1 MEKVFKNGDII
12 TSVNTTGIFKEYD
25 KETDKITFW
34 AEITWSDDPTIELNA
49 VATGIEYFT
58 KATPREEIETL
69 NFLYK
74 EGYIWNDKKGALIDT
89 YTNLSYDI
97 IRKFLIE
104 GSWYINDETGEAFL
118 MKEYISKENGIISV
132 YALIDKDDFIHI
144 DINDFKV
151 DGNWICVKRS
161 EEKKLFY
168 RLSRVGYL
176 WNEVK
181 NELVYVGKYNLSSKE
196 KDKLTKGD
204 FIVDEDTNEI
214 LIFKEQ
220 DYFTVCGDKNYTSYY
235 KPWASMKLD
244 MSERISVTNEKYSMY
259 STIRYATL
267 PEINHF
273 LQVLKENGYTWNKK
287 QKELIKEKNMNTT
300 NNKTSLYDSVKKNDK
315 IENDNKIN
323 LKTLKMLS
331 KGEILT
337 VYNKIGQ
344 IEDILIYDC
353 MMDEYGLFNTVLAYS
368 PISGILRESPALDF
382 DKLPILAFATPEE
395 KANLLK
401 IMKEKG
407 CEDYWWG
414 WECEEETIVPADKK
428 KCIIDKAIE
437 NKIAH
442 NIKVAKD
449 IIGNTLPY
457 YAINENIE
465 PLARTLDRFLNRDL
479 NNFNYFTNKEDVD
492 EAVRRVKETLMN
504 FQEEIQNRNK

>member
-1 MEKVFKNGDII
+1 MENVFKNGDII

-74 EGYIWNDKKGALIDT
+74 EGYIWNDKKGSLIDT
-89 YTNLSYDI
+89 YADLHYDI

-132 YALIDKDDFIHI
+132 YALIDKNNFIHV
-144 DINDFKV
+144 DVNEFKV
-151 DGNWICVKRS
+151 DGNWICVRRS
-161 EEKKLFY
+161 EDKKLFY

-220 DYFTVCGDKNYTSYY
+220 DYFKVCGDKNYTSYY

-273 LQVLKENGYTWNKK
+273 LQVLKENGYTWN
-287 QKELIKEKNMNTT
+287 
-300 NNKTSLYDSVKKNDK
+300 NKTKRINKRKKY
-315 IENDNKIN
+315 
-323 LKTLKMLS
+323 
-331 KGEILT
+331 G
-337 VYNKIGQ
+337 YNK
-344 IEDILIYDC
+344 
-353 MMDEYGLFNTVLAYS
+353 
-368 PISGILRESPALDF
+368 
-382 DKLPILAFATPEE
+382 
-395 KANLLK
+395 
-401 IMKEKG
+401 
-407 CEDYWWG
+407 
-414 WECEEETIVPADKK
+414 
-428 KCIIDKAIE
+428 
-437 NKIAH
+437 
-442 NIKVAKD
+442 
-449 IIGNTLPY
+449 
-457 YAINENIE
+457 
-465 PLARTLDRFLNRDL
+465 
-479 NNFNYFTNKEDVD
+479 
-492 EAVRRVKETLMN
+492 
-504 FQEEIQNRNK
+504 

>member
-1 MEKVFKNGDII
+1 MENNFKNGDII

-58 KATPREEIETL
+58 KATPREEIEAL

-74 EGYIWNDKKGALIDT
+74 EAYIWNDKKGALIDT

-104 GSWYINDETGEAFL
+104 GCWYINDETGEAFL
-118 MKEYISKENGIISV
+118 MKEYISKENGLISV
-132 YALIDKDDFIHI
+132 YALIDKMDFIHI

-151 DGNWICVKRS
+151 DGNWIGVRRS

-196 KDKLTKGD
+196 KDNLTKGD

-220 DYFTVCGDKNYTSYY
+220 DYFKVCGDKNYTSYY

-273 LQVLKENGYTWNKK
+273 LQVLKENGYTWN
-287 QKELIKEKNMNTT
+287 
-300 NNKTSLYDSVKKNDK
+300 NKTKRINKRKKY
-315 IENDNKIN
+315 E
-323 LKTLKMLS
+323 
-331 KGEILT
+331 
-337 VYNKIGQ
+337 YNK
-344 IEDILIYDC
+344 
-353 MMDEYGLFNTVLAYS
+353 
-368 PISGILRESPALDF
+368 
-382 DKLPILAFATPEE
+382 
-395 KANLLK
+395 
-401 IMKEKG
+401 
-407 CEDYWWG
+407 
-414 WECEEETIVPADKK
+414 
-428 KCIIDKAIE
+428 
-437 NKIAH
+437 
-442 NIKVAKD
+442 
-449 IIGNTLPY
+449 
-457 YAINENIE
+457 
-465 PLARTLDRFLNRDL
+465 
-479 NNFNYFTNKEDVD
+479 
-492 EAVRRVKETLMN
+492 
-504 FQEEIQNRNK
+504 